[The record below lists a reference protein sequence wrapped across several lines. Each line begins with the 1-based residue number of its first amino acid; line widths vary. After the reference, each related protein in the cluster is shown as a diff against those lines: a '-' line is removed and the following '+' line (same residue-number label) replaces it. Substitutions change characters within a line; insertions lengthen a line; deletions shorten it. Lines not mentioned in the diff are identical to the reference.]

1 MSSVVVAKDPNLKF
15 LNTSRRIDQN
25 NDCPLPMIL
34 KKGGKFDWD
43 ANSFITHYGGGSQT
57 YNIRPLAKTVQ
68 KKAYSLNLFCD
79 FLEDNSI
86 NLSEIN
92 DSTLYQYIK
101 ESKDRNIKDGTIIQH
116 GRTAIE
122 YIDYLS
128 KMYPEWKLGT
138 TGKDSD
144 KIFSV
149 HYEKLKFK
157 KGSITG
163 EYFYHETL
171 VGLIN
176 IASEV
181 EYVHD
186 HELVMRLDAINCT
199 TNHPRINTF
208 LISRWEALTTLL
220 DVTGSRISEAHE
232 ITRTMIKKAADSLF
246 ISDKQPIIRNIPIRK
261 GKYKGK
267 TRSVRTTHEDIQVI
281 LLYVHVIEDM
291 FPDMEHDALFVD
303 SVTGKPL
310 KSTYLKNYAK
320 KVING
325 SKYCEALRH
334 LTNHSFRHRFITL
347 NIAKSIKKIS
357 AQGSFSSILS
367 VASNACRKV
376 TMHANNESL
385 SHYVHLATEYNEK
398 NDQADIDM
406 SNVSPQI
413 RIRVKKMISIANL
426 FRLKEIN
433 EAEALDSLLST
444 IDGFKKFT

>member
-25 NDCPLPMIL
+25 NACPLPMVL

-101 ESKDRNIKDGTIIQH
+101 ESKDRNITDGTIIQH

-163 EYFYHETL
+163 EYFYHESL

-186 HELVMRLDAINCT
+186 HELVMWLDAIN
-199 TNHPRINTF
+199 
-208 LISRWEALTTLL
+208 LICAELAGDFHLGYARQLT
-220 DVTGSRISEAHE
+220 
-232 ITRTMIKKAADSLF
+232 
-246 ISDKQPIIRNIPIRK
+246 DK
-261 GKYKGK
+261 
-267 TRSVRTTHEDIQVI
+267 S
-281 LLYVHVIEDM
+281 
-291 FPDMEHDALFVD
+291 
-303 SVTGKPL
+303 
-310 KSTYLKNYAK
+310 
-320 KVING
+320 
-325 SKYCEALRH
+325 
-334 LTNHSFRHRFITL
+334 
-347 NIAKSIKKIS
+347 
-357 AQGSFSSILS
+357 
-367 VASNACRKV
+367 
-376 TMHANNESL
+376 
-385 SHYVHLATEYNEK
+385 
-398 NDQADIDM
+398 
-406 SNVSPQI
+406 
-413 RIRVKKMISIANL
+413 
-426 FRLKEIN
+426 
-433 EAEALDSLLST
+433 SLLF
-444 IDGFKKFT
+444 DLAF